1 MTSTSSEPV
10 VLRDLPTGAAPHAAA
25 DADLRAG
32 TWTRLGSPSVLGD
45 PVTEQT
51 LSALAEHARDAARAQ
66 GYAAGWAQGRAA
78 FLAQA
83 EVAEAERAT
92 RLEAEHARAAQE
104 RLSATLALGAAATAC
119 QAQVEQVAAELAGHT
134 VTLALQ
140 IAEAVLGREV
150 ATAADPGADALRR
163 ALIEVPPMV
172 PLTVRI
178 HPADR
183 ALLDPSVLEGRPVVF
198 ADDPALGR
206 GDAVVETETNVV
218 DATLSAA
225 LDRVREVLAR

>member
-1 MTSTSSEPV
+1 MTSTSSESV
-10 VLRDLPTGAAPHAAA
+10 VLRDLPYGVAAEAAT
-25 DADLRAG
+25 DADLRTG
-32 TWTRLGSPSVLGD
+32 TWTRRGSTAVLGD

-83 EVAEAERAT
+83 EAAEADRAA
-92 RLEAEHARAAQE
+92 RHEAEHARAAQE
-104 RLSATLALGAAATAC
+104 RLAATLALGAAATAC
-119 QAQVEQVAAELAGHT
+119 QAQVEQVAAELAGRT

-150 ATAADPGADALRR
+150 ATAADPGADGLRR
-163 ALIEVPPMV
+163 ALNAVPPMV
-172 PLTVRI
+172 PVTVRL

-183 ALLDPSVLEGRPVVF
+183 AQLDTAVIEGRPVTF

-206 GDAVVETETNVV
+206 GDAVVETDTNVV